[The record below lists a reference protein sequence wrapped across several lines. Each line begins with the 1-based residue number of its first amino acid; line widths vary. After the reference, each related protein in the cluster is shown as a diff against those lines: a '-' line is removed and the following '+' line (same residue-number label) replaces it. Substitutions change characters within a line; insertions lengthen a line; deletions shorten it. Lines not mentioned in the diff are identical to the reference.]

1 MLLVLLSDVEELLV
15 LLLVPLP
22 LLYDDPVPVLLEL
35 PPLLVPVARCC
46 GGQTWPGGHG
56 AAAIGGR

>member
-1 MLLVLLSDVEELLV
+1 VAVLLSDVEELLELV
-15 LLLVPLP
+15 LVLP
-22 LLYDDPVPVLLEL
+22 LLLYDEPVPVLLEL
-35 PPLLVPVARCC
+35 LPLLVPVACCC